1 MYLKLLRNFFCHF
14 DFFGVDYSFYY
25 KNKQKYFSA
34 TGGIAFLIF
43 FFASLIYILL
53 NLNSLIK
60 RTSMSIIY
68 YDTPINETDSFSFD
82 NYSISLSF
90 GITCGNYNEIINPT
104 LHDDLFSLEFKH
116 TKLTKENGHKIKK
129 KLNIPLK
136 LCNYSNFYNKYNKSF
151 DSLGLSTLYCP
162 DFTNESIHGIYSD
175 EEFAYYEIGVKSRKT
190 DDIFYYTNLF
200 TNHDCKL
207 MLYYLNVGT
216 NIYDY
221 NEPITKAIDLQFIQL
236 SPIEYNKLN
245 VYFQIIKFSSDENYF
260 LENYKT
266 KYFVDYSR
274 NELYNVYVGPDRFE
288 LKGNDYDNFAKIF
301 LRADTQ
307 RKLVSRR
314 YLKFYEFIANMYSL
328 IKAVQFL
335 ISVFV
340 IQLNLFYSHQSV
352 IKKIFYIKDINNK
365 NQMPKHFDIILDNYK
380 QKYYKEPNNK
390 NINSEK
396 INYVATSQILNKQTN
411 NLILEN
417 NYVNSPNK
425 KLLSNK
431 SLKPQMNLFDIQLN
445 HKNLSKYSN
454 NNNLIDNSNQALNN
468 KIQNNGNVSFDKQNE
483 SYLTRKATY
492 LIQNKIEKI
501 KIMKNKKD
509 VNFDFN
515 IIELTIKFFCPLL
528 AWKKLRDKNNL
539 LKIAKKKF
547 IYNFDIITF
556 FKNMQMVEL
565 MNFILLDKYQF
576 VMFKFL
582 SKPFIS
588 LNNKFDLFDSIVKSY
603 KNDFSEEDVNEFKKG
618 YKFLYNKNNKNQQE
632 KKIFSLVT
640 MEIDNIINKNV

>member
-1 MYLKLLRNFFCHF
+1 MYLKLLKSFFSHF

-43 FFASLIYILL
+43 FFVSLIYILL
-53 NLNSLIK
+53 NINSLIK

-68 YDTPINETDSFSFD
+68 YDTPISETDSFSFD
-82 NYSISLSF
+82 NYSIALSF
-90 GITCGNYNEIINPT
+90 GVTCGSYNEKINPT
-104 LHDDLFSLEFKH
+104 LHDDLFFLEFKY
-116 TKLTKENGHKIKK
+116 TKLTKEKGLKIKHKID
-129 KLNIPLK
+129 IPIK
-136 LCNYSNFYNKYNKSF
+136 LCNHSNFYNEFNQSF
-151 DSLGLSTLYCP
+151 DSLGLSKLYCP

-175 EEFAYYEIGVKSRKT
+175 EDFSYYEIGVRSRKT
-190 DDIFYYTNLF
+190 HMSDYIYLF
-200 TNHDCKL
+200 TNYDCKL

-221 NEPITKAIDLQFIQL
+221 KKPITKAVDLQFIQL

-245 VYFQIIKFSSDENYF
+245 VYFQLIKFSSDEKYF
-260 LENYKT
+260 FESYKT
-266 KYFVDYSR
+266 KYYVDYSR

-340 IQLNLFYSHQSV
+340 IELNIFYSHQSV
-352 IKKIFYIKDINNK
+352 IKKIFYIKDSFNN
-365 NQMPKHFDIILDNYK
+365 NQMPKNFDLILDNYK
-380 QKYYKEPNNK
+380 NKYYEDKNNK
-390 NINSEK
+390 INNEK
-396 INYVATSQILNKQTN
+396 INHDGSSQFLQKQSN
-411 NLILEN
+411 NLVLEN
-417 NYVNSPNK
+417 NFINSPNK
-425 KLLSNK
+425 KLLTTNPIKHNK
-431 SLKPQMNLFDIQLN
+431 INLFDLN
-445 HKNLSKYSN
+445 INQKNINKYTN
-454 NNNLIDNSNQALNN
+454 NNNLIDNSIYYTN
-468 KIQNNGNVSFDKQNE
+468 KNQNNGIVSIEKQND
-483 SYLTRKATY
+483 SFLTKKAT
-492 LIQNKIEKI
+492 LFIKNKIEKF
-501 KIMKNKKD
+501 KLMKNKKN

-515 IIELTIKFFCPLL
+515 LIELIIIFLCPLL
-528 AWKKLRDKNNL
+528 TWKKLKYKNNL

-565 MNFILLDKYQF
+565 MNYILLDKYQF

-588 LNNKFDLFDSIVKSY
+588 LNNKFDLFDNIVKSY
-603 KNDFSEEDVNEFKKG
+603 KNDFSEDDVNQFKKG
-618 YKFLYNKNNKNQQE
+618 YRFLFKKDNKNEQE